1 MKITVERSLLNE
13 VVSRLQKV
21 VGNKTSMP
29 VLEGILISAEKE
41 KITLIAYNL
50 EMGMKK
56 EIYAS
61 CEEEGDI
68 VINARILSDIVRKLK
83 GDYIVIE
90 TNERLNC
97 TIRCGETVF
106 EIMGMAASDYP
117 EMPAVSE
124 GEKIKIS
131 GSCFSDMVRGTI
143 FAVSQIEGTKPILT
157 GLNISVKNG
166 VMQFVGIDGF
176 RLAIRR
182 ERTENINDIN
192 FVISGRAVN
201 EIVKLIDE
209 KSENIEIIVG
219 KRLISFNIDGYLF
232 ISRLLD
238 GEFVNFEKIIPQE
251 SREKTVIDRSDFIDA
266 IERVSLLINDSFT
279 TPVRCGFENS
289 FVNISC
295 ATAAGR
301 VNEKFELEMD
311 GAPFEIGLNSRYL
324 LEALRACDAEKV
336 TFKFNGPNTGVLLL
350 PENENDIDF
359 TYIIMPMRIK

>member
-1 MKITVERSLLNE
+1 MKITVERSILNE
-13 VVSRLQKV
+13 VVSKLQKV

-29 VLEGILISAEKE
+29 VLEGILISAETDKT
-41 KITLIAYNL
+41 TLIAYNL

-56 EIYAS
+56 IIYTS

-83 GDYIVIE
+83 GEYITIE

-117 EMPAVSE
+117 EMPSISE
-124 GEKIKIS
+124 GNKINLS
-131 GSCFSDMVRGTI
+131 GSCFSEMVRGTL

-157 GLNISVKNG
+157 GLNISSKEG
-166 VMQFVGIDGF
+166 ILQFVGIDGF
-176 RLAIRR
+176 RLAIKR
-182 ERTENINDIN
+182 EKTENVDDIN

-209 KSENIEIIVG
+209 KCENIEITVG
-219 KRLISFNIDGYLF
+219 RRLISFNIDGYVF
-232 ISRLLD
+232 ISRLLE

-251 SREKTVIDRSDFIDA
+251 SKEKTVLHRADFIDA

-279 TPVRCGFENS
+279 TPVRCSFEREY
-289 FVNISC
+289 VNISC

-301 VNEKFELEMD
+301 VNEKYGLNLE
-311 GAPFEIGLNSRYL
+311 GEPFEIGLNSRYL

-336 TFKFNGPNTGVLLL
+336 TVKFNGPNTGVLIL

>member
-1 MKITVERSLLNE
+1 MKIKVERSLLSE

-21 VGNKTSMP
+21 VGNKTAMP

-41 KITLIAYNL
+41 KVTLISYNL

-56 EIYAS
+56 EIYADVD
-61 CEEEGDI
+61 EEGDI

-83 GDYIVIE
+83 GDYVVIE
-90 TNERLNC
+90 TNERLTC
-97 TIRCGETVF
+97 TISCNDTVF

-117 EMPAVSE
+117 EMPIVSE
-124 GEKIKIS
+124 GDKIKIS
-131 GSCFSDMVRGTI
+131 GEQFSDMVRGTL

-157 GLNISVKNG
+157 GLNISSKNG
-166 VMQFVGIDGF
+166 VLQFVGIDGF

-182 ERTENINDIN
+182 ERTEIANDIN
-192 FVISGRAVN
+192 FVVSGRAVN

-209 KSENIEIIVG
+209 RCENIEIIVG

-238 GEFVNFEKIIPQE
+238 GEFVNFEKIIPQDNKE
-251 SREKTVIDRSDFIDA
+251 KIVISRADFIEA
-266 IERVSLLINDSFT
+266 VERVSLLINDSFT
-279 TPVRCGFENS
+279 TPIRCAFENN

-301 VNEKFELEMD
+301 VNEKFALTLE
-311 GAPFEIGLNSRYL
+311 GEPFEIGLNSRYL
-324 LEALRACDAEKV
+324 LEAMRAADTEKV
-336 TFKFNGPNTGVLLL
+336 TIKFNGPNTGVLIL

>member
-13 VVSRLQKV
+13 AVSRLQKV

-29 VLEGILISAEKE
+29 VLEGILISAESE
-41 KITLIAYNL
+41 KVTLIAYNL

-56 EIYAS
+56 EITAV

-90 TNERLNC
+90 TNERLTC
-97 TIRCGETVF
+97 TIRCLDTVF

-117 EMPAVSE
+117 EMPIVSE
-124 GEKIKIS
+124 GEKIS
-131 GSCFSDMVRGTI
+131 LSASSFSDMVRGTL

-157 GLNISVKNG
+157 GLNITAKNG
-166 VMQFVGIDGF
+166 ILQFVGIDGF

-182 ERTENINDIN
+182 EKCENINDMD
-192 FVISGRAVN
+192 FVVSGRAVN

-209 KSENIEIIVG
+209 KCENIDIVVG

-238 GEFVNFEKIIPQE
+238 GDFVNFEKIIPQE
-251 SREKTVIDRSDFIDA
+251 SKEKTVISRGDFIDA

-279 TPVRCGFENS
+279 TPVRCGFES
-289 FVNISC
+289 DFVNISC

-301 VNEKFELEMD
+301 VNEKYELKLE
-311 GAPFEIGLNSRYL
+311 GEPFEIGLNSRYL
-324 LEALRACDAEKV
+324 LEAMRACDAEKV
-336 TFKFNGPNTGVLLL
+336 TVKFNGPNTGVLIL